1 VVDPPRHLAFTW
13 EGSGD
18 VSFELEERGD
28 GVLLTVI
35 HRRIASREMMSKV
48 GPGWHMHLDVL
59 VAVATGGTHEPF
71 WDGWTRLRKEYAR
84 RLPT

>member
-1 VVDPPRHLAFTW
+1 
-13 EGSGD
+13 
-18 VSFELEERGD
+18 
-28 GVLLTVI
+28 
-35 HRRIASREMMSKV
+35 
-48 GPGWHMHLDVL
+48 VL